1 MRFLAYWPV
10 LAILAFMSHSAAIA
24 GDHPSKNAMADFK
37 IYSDIKWIQGPPSLP
52 KGAMMAVLE
61 GDPGK
66 EGPFVFRVKLPD
78 GYRVPP
84 HTHPK
89 IERVTVISG
98 TFNIGMGDT
107 FDEKATKAMPAGA
120 YGYWPAGMKH
130 FVWAKGETVLQ
141 FHGMGPWSIEY
152 VNPNDDPRRN
162 KKAGQTRALKSGPQP
177 RESLPG
183 PVSGVIAHSGEP
195 TFVGKRMDFVEYC
208 GGNPLVL
215 VFAREMSTPLAS
227 WIKALDTELAAR
239 KAGKLKTLVVILSND
254 DATEKSLLGFGKQ
267 QGIRHVN
274 LATMEPTVA
283 QHFQLSAEADVTVV
297 LSTNRKVAANH
308 AFRKG
313 EFAESAA
320 ETLAASLSLEATR

>member
-1 MRFLAYWPV
+1 MRFLAYWTV
-10 LAILAFMSHSAAIA
+10 FAIFAFMPHSAAIA
-24 GDHPSKNAMADFK
+24 DDHPSKGEMADFK
-37 IYSDIKWIQGPPSLP
+37 IYSDIKWVQGPPSLP

-61 GDPGK
+61 GDPAK
-66 EGPFVFRVKLPD
+66 EGQFVFRVKLPD

-130 FVWAKGETVLQ
+130 FVWSKGETVLQ
-141 FHGMGPWSIEY
+141 FHGIGPWSIEY

-162 KKAGQTRALKSGPQP
+162 KKAGQTRELQSGPQP
-177 RESLPG
+177 RQSLPG
-183 PVSGVIAHSGEP
+183 PVSGVVAHSGEP
-195 TFVGKRMDFVEYC
+195 TFVGKRMDFVEYA

-215 VFAREMSTPLAS
+215 IFAREMTEPLAAFV
-227 WIKALDTELAAR
+227 KTLDTAMAER
-239 KAGKLKTLVVILSND
+239 KAGNLKALLVILAND

-267 QGIRHVN
+267 QEIRHLH
-274 LATMEPTVA
+274 LASMEPNGPN
-283 QHFQLSAEADVTVV
+283 HYQLSAQADVTV
-297 LSTNRKVAANH
+297 LLAKNRKVYANH
-308 AFRKG
+308 AFKQGTFDR
-313 EFAESAA
+313 SAA
-320 ETLAASLSLEATR
+320 ETLVASVLLAATR